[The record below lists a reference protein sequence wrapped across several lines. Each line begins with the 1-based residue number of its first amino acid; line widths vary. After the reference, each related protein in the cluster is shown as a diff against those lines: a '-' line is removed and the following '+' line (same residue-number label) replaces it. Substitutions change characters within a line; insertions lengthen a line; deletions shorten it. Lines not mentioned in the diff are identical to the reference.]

1 VTSDQSSRELVF
13 PRGFLWGV
21 GTSAYQVEGNSF
33 NTQWHEFEKAGG
45 IRTGESS
52 GRACNW
58 WYDAEKDFDIA
69 QSMGLN
75 SLRLSVS
82 WARIEPEEGIFNPEA
97 IERYRQMLAALIE
110 RGIRPIV
117 CLHHFAHPVWFEKKG
132 AFLSGDCV
140 ADFSRFVKF
149 TVAELSDHCS
159 DWLTFNEPNIYGIE
173 GYVDGDHPPAEHDQL
188 IRYFKVLGNMGL
200 CHGSAYHIIHN
211 LQRHASVS
219 FANHFLIFTAVKTH
233 YFDRLAAGVARDS
246 FNNIFVNMVTGRR
259 APAFSGID
267 KRLDEIKDTWD
278 YVGVN
283 IYGGVD
289 VSFDITKPKTAFV
302 RRTFPPRGRT
312 GDIPPNG
319 VPMFGEIYPQ
329 GIKIVVERLAKYGKP
344 FFILE
349 NGVPDRDDKLRPWVI
364 ATAVK
369 TMHDLIQQGHK
380 ILGYHHWSLVD
391 NFEWALGYAM
401 KFGLVA
407 VDPETQER
415 NPRPSAAFYSE
426 IAKTNSLTADM
437 VMKYVPEAL
446 DEIFPS
452 ML

>member
-1 VTSDQSSRELVF
+1 VSSDQSAHELAF
-13 PRGFLWGV
+13 PKGFLWGV

-33 NTQWHEFEKAGG
+33 NTQWHEFERAGG

-52 GRACNW
+52 GKACNW
-58 WYDAEKDFDIA
+58 WYEAEKDFDIA

-132 AFLSGDCV
+132 AFLSRDCV
-140 ADFSRFVKF
+140 ADFSRYVKF

-173 GYVDGDHPPAEHDQL
+173 GYVDGDHPPAEHDHL
-188 IRYFKVLGNMGL
+188 IRYFKVVGNMGL

-233 YFDRLAAGVARDS
+233 YFDRLAASVAKDS
-246 FNNIFVNMVTGRR
+246 FNNIFVNMVTGRQS
-259 APAFSGID
+259 PPFSGID

-302 RRTFPPRGRT
+302 RRTAPPRGRT
-312 GDIPPNG
+312 GDVLPNG

-369 TMHDLIQQGHK
+369 TMYDLIQQGHN

-391 NFEWALGYAM
+391 NFEWAWGYAM

-407 VDPETQER
+407 VDPVTQER
-415 NPRPSAAFYSE
+415 KSRPSAAFYSE
-426 IAKTNSLTADM
+426 IAMANALTADM
-437 VMKYVPEAL
+437 IKKYVPEAL
-446 DEIFPS
+446 EEIFPS
-452 ML
+452 TL

>member
-1 VTSDQSSRELVF
+1 MSMDQSSQELAF
-13 PRGFLWGV
+13 PGGFLWGV
-21 GTSAYQVEGNSF
+21 GTSAYQMEGNSF

-45 IRTGESS
+45 VSTGEAS
-52 GRACNW
+52 GMACNW
-58 WYDAEKDFDIA
+58 WYEAEKDFDIA

-75 SLRLSVS
+75 SMRLSVS
-82 WARIEPEEGIFNPEA
+82 WARIEPEDGIFNPEA

-117 CLHHFAHPVWFEKKG
+117 CLHHFAHPVWFERKG
-132 AFLSGDCV
+132 AFLSKDCV

-149 TVAELSDHCS
+149 TVFELSDHCS

-173 GYVDGDHPPAEHDQL
+173 GYVDGGHPPAERDHL
-188 IRYFKVLGNMGL
+188 VKYFKVLGNMGL
-200 CHGSAYHIIHN
+200 CHGSAYHIIHK

-233 YFDRLAAGVARDS
+233 SFDRLAARVARDS
-246 FNNIFVNMVTGRR
+246 FNNIFVNMVTGTR
-259 APAFSGID
+259 APPFSGID
-267 KRLDEIKDTWD
+267 RRLDEIKDTWD

-289 VSFDITKPKTAFV
+289 VSFDITRPKAGFV
-302 RRTFPPRGRT
+302 RRTTPPRGRT

-369 TMHDLIQQGHK
+369 TMHSLIKQGHK

-391 NFEWALGYAM
+391 NFEWAWGYAM

-407 VDPETQER
+407 VDPATQER
-415 NPRPSAAFYSE
+415 KPRPSAAFYSE
-426 IAKTNSLTADM
+426 IARANALTAGM
-437 VMKYVPEAL
+437 VTKYVPEAL

-452 ML
+452 MH